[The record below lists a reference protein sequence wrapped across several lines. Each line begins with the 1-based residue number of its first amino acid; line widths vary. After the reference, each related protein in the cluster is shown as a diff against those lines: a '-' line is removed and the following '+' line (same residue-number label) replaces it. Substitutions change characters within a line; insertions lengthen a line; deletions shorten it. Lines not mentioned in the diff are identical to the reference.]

1 MIDAA
6 KGHSIHP
13 SPLVADEFHR
23 YERRRLKAAIALV
36 SVWSFTAILH
46 LAVWGQWLVY
56 GLTICTGLHFLR
68 LFWSPPR
75 PWPEALPSW
84 QDTTATER
92 QTADLTQWPMVSI
105 LVAAKNEV
113 RVVERL
119 TKSLMAID
127 YPQTR
132 FDVWLIDD
140 NSTDGT
146 SQLMDR
152 LAERYDNLHVA
163 HREEGATGGKS
174 GALNQ
179 VWPQTHG
186 SLLLVFDA
194 DAQIAADCLRRAVPL
209 FQQERVGAV
218 QLRKAIAN
226 GTHNFWTRGQVA
238 EMAFDAYCQRQR
250 VAVDGIGEL
259 RGNGQFVRRTALEE
273 CGGWNE
279 ETITDDLDLTLKL
292 HVNGWDVPLM
302 MTPSVREEG
311 VTGVLSLWH
320 QRNRWAEGGYQR
332 YLDYWRLITPRR
344 LGWSKAWDL
353 AIFWIIQY
361 GLPTAAFPDLAL
373 AIARN
378 RPPMLL
384 PLSSVAALFATV
396 GMAQGLRRS
405 QSASPFSILVQTLR
419 GMVYMTHW
427 LLIVATVTLRMAV
440 RPKRL
445 KWVKT
450 QHGDADDGNVIE
462 ASASSQS

>member
-1 MIDAA
+1 MFDGA
-6 KGHSIHP
+6 KGNPIHS
-13 SPLVADEFHR
+13 SPLAVDDFHR

-36 SVWSFTAILH
+36 SVWSLTAALH
-46 LAVWGQWLVY
+46 LFLWGQWVVY
-56 GLTICTGLHFLR
+56 GLTLLVGLHLLR
-68 LFWSPPR
+68 LLWCR
-75 PWPEALPSW
+75 PSAWPEALPSW
-84 QDTTATER
+84 QDTSPTER
-92 QTADLTQWPMVSI
+92 QTTDLSQWPTVSI

-119 TKSLMAID
+119 AASLMAID
-127 YPQTR
+127 YPQTQ

-152 LAERYDNLHVA
+152 LAQRHANLHVV
-163 HREEGATGGKS
+163 HRDEAATGGKS

-179 VWPQTHG
+179 VWPMTTS

-194 DAQIAADCLRRAVPL
+194 DAQIAPDCLRRTVPL

-218 QLRKAIAN
+218 QLRKAITN
-226 GTHNFWTRGQVA
+226 GSHNFWTRGQVA
-238 EMAFDAYCQRQR
+238 EMAFDAYCQLKR
-250 VAVDGIGEL
+250 VAVDGLGEL
-259 RGNGQFVRRTALEE
+259 RGNGQFVRRTALEQ

-292 HVNGWDVPLM
+292 HLNGWDVPLM
-302 MTPSVREEG
+302 MTPYVREEG
-311 VTGVLSLWH
+311 VTSTLSLWH

-332 YLDYWRLITPRR
+332 YLDYWRLITPSR
-344 LGWSKAWDL
+344 LGWSKTWDL
-353 AIFWIIQY
+353 AIFWLIQY
-361 GLPTAAFPDLAL
+361 GLPTAAFPDFAL

-396 GMAQGLRRS
+396 SMAQGLRRS
-405 QSASPFSILVQTLR
+405 QRASAFSLAVQTLR

-427 LLIVATVTLRMAV
+427 LLIVATVTFRMAI

-450 QHGDADDGNVIE
+450 QHGDDDDGTVIE
-462 ASASSQS
+462 ASVSSQP

>member
-1 MIDAA
+1 
-6 KGHSIHP
+6 
-13 SPLVADEFHR
+13 
-23 YERRRLKAAIALV
+23 
-36 SVWSFTAILH
+36 
-46 LAVWGQWLVY
+46 
-56 GLTICTGLHFLR
+56 
-68 LFWSPPR
+68 
-75 PWPEALPSW
+75 
-84 QDTTATER
+84 
-92 QTADLTQWPMVSI
+92 
-105 LVAAKNEV
+105 
-113 RVVERL
+113 
-119 TKSLMAID
+119 
-127 YPQTR
+127 
-132 FDVWLIDD
+132 
-140 NSTDGT
+140 
-146 SQLMDR
+146 
-152 LAERYDNLHVA
+152 
-163 HREEGATGGKS
+163 
-174 GALNQ
+174 
-179 VWPQTHG
+179 
-186 SLLLVFDA
+186 
-194 DAQIAADCLRRAVPL
+194 
-209 FQQERVGAV
+209 
-218 QLRKAIAN
+218 
-226 GTHNFWTRGQVA
+226 
-238 EMAFDAYCQRQR
+238 

-302 MTPSVREEG
+302 MTPYVREEG

-378 RPPMLL
+378 RPPMLR